1 MKPKIYIDGN
11 TGASEIYGRLIDR
24 RDVELLFID
33 EKKREDLWERKRV
46 IDAADL
52 VILCLPDAE
61 AAEIIQLVEKPNI
74 RVIDASAAHRIAP
87 GWAYGFPELSRLHR
101 ARIRQSKRVALP
113 GCRAAGFLSIV
124 HPLVAMGALAP
135 DYPLTCFS
143 LGGGEGTP
151 QGLRLHSLAEAQ
163 AVSGLTSAPALCAAE
178 GGRGT
183 ALTVTLHNAR
193 LHRAGSAGAVWEL
206 LDAYYRDQPLIEL
219 APLAQE
225 GGGLSAGAMAGRD
238 GIKLSVCGDGEH
250 TAVTALYDELG
261 KGRAGALVQNLNVML
276 GFEETTGLIL

>member
-74 RVIDASAAHRIAP
+74 RVIDASAAHRTAP

-101 ARIRQSKRVALP
+101 ARVRQSKRVALP
-113 GCRAAGFLSIV
+113 GCHAAGLLSII
-124 HPLVAMGALAP
+124 HPLISMGMLSP
-135 DYPLTCFS
+135 DYPLSCFS

-151 QGLRLHSLAEAQ
+151 QDLRLYSLAEAQ
-163 AVSGLTSAPALCAAE
+163 AVSGLAAAPALCAAP
-178 GGRGT
+178 GGRGM

-193 LHRAGSAGAVWEL
+193 LPRAGSAGAVWEL
-206 LDAYYRDQPLIEL
+206 LDAYYQDQPLIEL

-225 GGGLSAGAMAGRD
+225 GSALSAGEMAGRD
-238 GIKLSVCGDGEH
+238 GLKLVVCGDGEH
-250 TAVTALYDELG
+250 TAVTALFDAQG
-261 KGRAGALVQNLNVML
+261 KGRAGALVQDLNLML
-276 GFEETTGLIL
+276 GFEETTGLSL